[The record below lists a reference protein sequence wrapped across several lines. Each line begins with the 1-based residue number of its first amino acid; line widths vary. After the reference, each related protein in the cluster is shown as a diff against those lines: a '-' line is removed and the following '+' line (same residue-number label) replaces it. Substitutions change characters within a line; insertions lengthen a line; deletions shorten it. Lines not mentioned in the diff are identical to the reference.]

1 MKSLR
6 SKMTILIVLV
16 VLVSSGLLSL
26 ISYERAR
33 RTMSSQLEESYSVAA
48 DKYAQELT
56 AWLNTYATVID
67 TLSSQIAFPGN
78 EHTFVFYLIKSDLHW
93 KAHTPPYPKSGA
105 PFFPSPGRRR

>member
-67 TLSSQIAFPGN
+67 TLSSQITLSRN
-78 EHTFVFYLIKSDLHW
+78 TFVFYLIKSDLHW